1 MGIFYKNIINIAV
14 MMIQDS
20 LFLTKKDFYIL
31 EQIKQKI
38 IQLGEKMMIV
48 YKVRQKYLQ
57 AQKKI
62 TMLETF
68 QKPKPHPK
76 LFKKKTY
83 VLAEI
88 PHKSDI
94 LWFFNPSGVF
104 SRGEK
109 SMIKIILKK
118 ELYQISKMLENL
130 RKKRKCLNLKF
141 ANELNYN

>member
-20 LFLTKKDFYIL
+20 LFSTKKNPYIL

-38 IQLGEKMMIV
+38 IQLGEKMMIA

-68 QKPKPHPK
+68 QKC
-76 LFKKKTY
+76 
-83 VLAEI
+83 
-88 PHKSDI
+88 
-94 LWFFNPSGVF
+94 GVF
-104 SRGEK
+104 IRGEK

-130 RKKRKCLNLKF
+130 REKRKCLNLKF

>member
-20 LFLTKKDFYIL
+20 LFSTKKNPYIL

-38 IQLGEKMMIV
+38 IQLGEKMMIA

-68 QKPKPHPK
+68 QKSKPYSK

-104 SRGEK
+104 IRGKK

-130 RKKRKCLNLKF
+130 REKRKCLNLKF